1 MEKRAK
7 RSRTNCFRSQDSGSR
22 NGAAPGQQ
30 MRQRIA
36 HLAARLMAE
45 DGLQDF
51 SHAKRK
57 AARQLGAEDSR
68 YLPNNQEIEQELRL
82 YQGLFQKDE
91 HEERLLFLRQLAADV
106 MRQLEPF
113 NPRLV
118 GSVLSGTATRHSDVN
133 LEVFPPSL
141 KDVELFLLN
150 RKMAYRAGEK
160 QVRWGKDVRTV
171 PVMTLLE
178 LPAEVEIVVYGD
190 DDLRQLP
197 KLALDGKSV
206 LRAKISQV
214 EALLAEGDE

>member
-1 MEKRAK
+1 
-7 RSRTNCFRSQDSGSR
+7 
-22 NGAAPGQQ
+22 

-36 HLAARLMAE
+36 QLAARLMAE

-68 YLPNNQEIEQELRL
+68 YLPNNQEIEQELRV
-82 YQGLFQKDE
+82 YQGLFQKEE
-91 HEERLLFLRQLAADV
+91 HEERLHSLRQLAVDV

-133 LEVFPPSL
+133 LEVFPISL

-150 RKMAYRAGEK
+150 RKMVYRSGEK
-160 QVRWGKDVRTV
+160 QVRLGKDLRSI
-171 PVMTLLE
+171 PIITLLE
-178 LPAEVEIVVYGD
+178 LPALVEIAVYGD

-197 KLALDGKSV
+197 KAALDGKSL
-206 LRAKISQV
+206 LRAKIGQV
-214 EALLAEGDE
+214 EALLAESEE